1 MKVYTLIIA
10 YNEEKEEIEYITE
23 QLEGGTKSVLEESG
37 VINVGDYFDED
48 DLKIIAGSYIV
59 GEA

>member
-10 YNEEKEEIEYITE
+10 YNEKKEEIEYITE
-23 QLEGGTKSVLEESG
+23 QIEGSSESVLEEHG
-37 VINVGDYFDED
+37 VLNVGENFDED
-48 DLKIIAGSYIV
+48 DLKIIADSYII

>member
-23 QLEGGTKSVLEESG
+23 QLEGSSESVLEGLG
-37 VINVGDYFDED
+37 VINVGENFDED
-48 DLKIIAGSYIV
+48 DLKIIANSYIV

>member
-1 MKVYTLIIA
+1 MKIYTLIIA

-23 QLEGGTKSVLEESG
+23 QLEGSSESVLEGLG
-37 VINVGDYFDED
+37 VINVGENFDED
-48 DLKIIAGSYIV
+48 DLKIIADSYII